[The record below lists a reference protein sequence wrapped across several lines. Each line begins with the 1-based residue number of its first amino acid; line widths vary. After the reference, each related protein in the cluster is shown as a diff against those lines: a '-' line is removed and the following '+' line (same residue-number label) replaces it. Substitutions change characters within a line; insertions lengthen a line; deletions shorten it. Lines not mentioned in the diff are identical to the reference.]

1 MPISF
6 HKSDLS
12 SAFLI
17 LADGNSSPS
26 PLSSGPFIRCHFPR
40 CYLLIETHPDHT
52 LKLQPSLLIN
62 LILLYH
68 FSFSPHIAYNILKHT
83 SNSLIYMIILF
94 LPSKKKKKKR
104 SLFCSLLCPN
114 SVCFVHWCILY
125 LAHLESFIA
134 HNMCSVNIRS
144 LNKSC

>member
-94 LPSKKKKKKR
+94 LPSKKKKKKTVFVLFTTVSQLCLLR
-104 SLFCSLLCPN
+104 SL
-114 SVCFVHWCILY
+114 VY
-125 LAHLESFIA
+125 L
-134 HNMCSVNIRS
+134 V
-144 LNKSC
+144 SCTSRIIHST